1 MIKVDI
7 DNLRGELQNLSSAM
21 ADFEPYSASFI
32 KNTRDSLEGFNSDFI
47 SEIRKTLKNMTDTK
61 APKLLENMQDF
72 YTSLDTLLNDFETTD
87 NTIANSKKREG

>member
-7 DNLRGELQNLSSAM
+7 DNLRGEHQNLSSAM

>member
-21 ADFEPYSASFI
+21 TNFEPYSASFI
-32 KNTRDSLEGFNSDFI
+32 KNTRDSLDGFNSDFI
-47 SEIRKTLKNMTDTK
+47 SEIKRTLKNMTDTK

-87 NTIANSKKREG
+87 NTIAHSKKREG

>member
-21 ADFEPYSASFI
+21 TNFEPYSANFI
-32 KNTRDSLEGFNSDFI
+32 KNTRDSLDGFNSDFI
-47 SEIRKTLKNMTDTK
+47 SEIKRTLKNMTDTK

>member
-21 ADFEPYSASFI
+21 TNFEPYSASFI
-32 KNTRDSLEGFNSDFI
+32 KNTRDSLDGFNSDFI
-47 SEIRKTLKNMTDTK
+47 SEIKRTLKNMTDTK
-61 APKLLENMQDF
+61 APKLLENMQDI

>member
-21 ADFEPYSASFI
+21 TNFEPYSASFI
-32 KNTRDSLEGFNSDFI
+32 KNTRDSLDGFNSDFI
-47 SEIRKTLKNMTDTK
+47 SEIKRTLKNMADTK

>member
-32 KNTRDSLEGFNSDFI
+32 KNIRDSLEEFNSDFI

>member
-1 MIKVDI
+1 MSKKE
-7 DNLRGELQNLSSAM
+7 NKKTQNNTGKSAGFLSK
-21 ADFEPYSASFI
+21 F
-32 KNTRDSLEGFNSDFI
+32 
-47 SEIRKTLKNMTDTK
+47 KNMTDTK

>member
-7 DNLRGELQNLSSAM
+7 DNLRGELKNLSSAM
-21 ADFEPYSASFI
+21 TDFEPYSASFI
-32 KNTRDSLEGFNSDFI
+32 RNTRDSLEGFNFDFI

>member
-21 ADFEPYSASFI
+21 TNFEPYSASFI
-32 KNTRDSLEGFNSDFI
+32 KNTRDSLDGFNSDFI
-47 SEIRKTLKNMTDTK
+47 SEIKRTLKNMTDTK

-87 NTIANSKKREG
+87 NTIADSKKREG

>member
-32 KNTRDSLEGFNSDFI
+32 KNTRDSLEEFNSDFI

>member
-21 ADFEPYSASFI
+21 TNFEPYSASFI
-32 KNTRDSLEGFNSDFI
+32 KNTRDSLDGFNSDFI
-47 SEIRKTLKNMTDTK
+47 SEIKRTLKNMTDTK